1 MMRFER
7 RAIGEMARAALL
19 PATLA
24 GLAIGVVLRFLGR
37 GDFANAVW
45 GGTILVALAPL
56 AFSTA
61 RALRRGA
68 LGVDLIALLAMACA
82 LLLGENLAGAV
93 IALMLSGGQALETYA
108 GARARR
114 DLSALARAA
123 PRVAHRSDA
132 GGFATIAVEA
142 VSAGDSL
149 LVKAG
154 EVIPV
159 DGVVDDEAA
168 VLDEATL
175 SGEAR
180 PVERVRGDPVL
191 SGALNAGSAFRMRAT
206 RTAADSTYTHIVR
219 LVEAAQTSKAPLV
232 RLADRYAL
240 GFLSL
245 TLLSAA
251 LAWAL
256 SGDPRRA
263 LAVLV
268 VATPCPLILA
278 APIAI
283 ISGISRAARRGL
295 VIKGGAALETLA
307 RARIL
312 FLDKTGTLTTGR
324 PVVWDV
330 ETLTTIDADEVIRL
344 AASLDQVSPHVL
356 ASAIVRMARERGL
369 TLSVPSDVVEEP
381 GTGIR
386 GVVDGRLVAVGK
398 RSWVEPGIPESTRAR
413 RIRHRASLEGSTN
426 VFVSIDGS
434 LAAVILIEDPI
445 RADAAR
451 TVRKLRKAGFVEV
464 VMLTGDRADLAETVG
479 AAIGADAVLAERLPI
494 DKADAV
500 RAARGRGA
508 TVMVGDGINDA
519 PALAAADVGV
529 ALGAR
534 GATVSSEAS
543 DVVLIVD
550 RLDPLADAVTIARR
564 SRRIALESILAGIAL
579 SLVAMGFAAAGA
591 LAPVAGALVQ
601 EAIDVAVILNALRA
615 LGGARAHAT
624 DAHAAALGTR
634 FRREHRELLP
644 DVDRIRY
651 VADRLDELPPQA
663 QREALEEVRRFLLER
678 LVPHEREEDAR
689 MYPVVAKVLGGE
701 DPTGTMT
708 RAHIEIAH
716 LSRLFVRQLDAMADD
731 GPSTEDLRDLRRI
744 LYGLYAILRLHF
756 AQEEE
761 AYLSYVE
768 ERLGTHEHAASTA

>member
-1 MMRFER
+1 MER
-7 RAIGEMARAALL
+7 ARRTIGEMVRAALL

-24 GLAIGVVLRFLGR
+24 GLAIGGALRLLGR
-37 GDFANAVW
+37 EDLASATW

-56 AFSTA
+56 VLSTA

-68 LGVDLIALLAMACA
+68 LGVDLIALLAMAGA

-93 IALMLSGGQALETYA
+93 IALMLSGGQALEAFA

-123 PRVAHRSDA
+123 PHVAHRSDT
-132 GGFATIAVEA
+132 GGFATIPVEA
-142 VSAGDSL
+142 VNAGDSL

-154 EVIPV
+154 EVVPV
-159 DGVVDDEAA
+159 DGIVDDDTA

-180 PVERVRGDPVL
+180 PVERARGDAVL
-191 SGALNAGSAFRMRAT
+191 SGVLNAGSAFRMRAT

-219 LVEAAQTSKAPLV
+219 LVEAAQASKAPLV
-232 RLADRYAL
+232 RLADRYAV
-240 GFLSL
+240 GFLAL
-245 TLLSAA
+245 TLASAA

-283 ISGISRAARRGL
+283 VSGISRAARRGL

-324 PVVWDV
+324 PTVWDV
-330 ETLTTIDADEVIRL
+330 ETFGAMDSDEIVGL

-369 TLSVPSDVVEEP
+369 ALSLPSGVVEEP

-386 GVVDGRLVAVGK
+386 GIVDGRLVAVGK
-398 RSWVEPGIPESTRAR
+398 RSWVEPGVPESTRAR
-413 RIRHRASLEGSTN
+413 RVRRRASLEGSTN
-426 VFVSIDGS
+426 VFVSIDGC
-434 LAAVILIEDPI
+434 LAGVLLIEDPI

-494 DKADAV
+494 DKAEAV
-500 RAARGRGA
+500 RAARARGP

-550 RLDPLADAVTIARR
+550 RLDRLADAVAIAGR

-615 LGGARAHAT
+615 LGGGRTHAPDARG
-624 DAHAAALGTR
+624 AALGAR
-634 FRREHRELLP
+634 FRREHQELLP
-644 DVDRIRY
+644 DVDRIRR
-651 VADRLDELPPQA
+651 VADRLDELSPEA
-663 QREALEEVRRFLLER
+663 QRDALEEVRRFLVER

-708 RAHIEIAH
+708 RAHLEIAH
-716 LSRLFVRQLDAMADD
+716 LSRLFVRQLDAMAGD
-731 GPSTEDLRDLRRI
+731 GQSSEDLRDLRRI
-744 LYGLYAILRLHF
+744 LYGLYAVLRLHF

-768 ERLGTHEHAASTA
+768 EKLGTHERATSAA

>member
-1 MMRFER
+1 MGNKG
-7 RAIGEMARAALL
+7 RAIGAAIRASVL
-19 PATLA
+19 PATLG
-24 GLAIGVVLRFLGR
+24 GLAIGGSLALWGR
-37 GDFANAVW
+37 GDLASAVW

-56 AFSTA
+56 ALSTV

-68 LGVDLIALLAMACA
+68 LGVDLIALLAMAGA
-82 LLLGENLAGAV
+82 LLLGETLAGAV
-93 IALMLSGGQALETYA
+93 IALMLSGGQWLEQYA
-108 GARARR
+108 GTRARR
-114 DLSALARAA
+114 DLSLLASAS
-123 PRVAHRSDA
+123 PQVAHRSDPE
-132 GGFATIAVEA
+132 GFTTIPVDAVK
-142 VSAGDSL
+142 AGDSL

-154 EVIPV
+154 EVVPV
-159 DGVVDDEAA
+159 DGVVDDDAA

-180 PVERVRGDPVL
+180 PVDRGRGDAVL
-191 SGALNAGSAFRMRAT
+191 SGALNAGSVFRMRAT
-206 RTAADSTYTHIVR
+206 RAAADSTYTHIVR
-219 LVEAAQTSKAPLV
+219 LVEAAHASKAPLV
-232 RLADRYAL
+232 RLADRYAFY
-240 GFLSL
+240 FLAL
-245 TLLSAA
+245 TLAAAA
-251 LAWAL
+251 LAWIL

-283 ISGISRAARRGL
+283 VSGISRAARRGV

-312 FLDKTGTLTTGR
+312 FFDKTGTLTMGKPT
-324 PVVWDV
+324 VWDV
-330 ETLTTIDADEVIRL
+330 ETLAGMDTDEVVRV
-344 AASLDQVSPHVL
+344 AASLDQMSPHVL

-369 TLSVPSDVVEEP
+369 VLSLPSGVVEEP

-386 GVVDGRLVAVGK
+386 GSVDGRLVAVGK
-398 RSWVEPGIPESTRAR
+398 RSWVEPGVPESMPAR
-413 RIRHRASLEGSTN
+413 RVRRRASLEGSTN
-426 VFVSIDGS
+426 VFVSVDGC
-434 LAAVILIEDPI
+434 LVGAFLIEDPI

-451 TVRKLRKAGFVEV
+451 TVRKLRKAGFAEV
-464 VMLTGDRADLAETVG
+464 IMLTGDRADLAETVG
-479 AAIGADAVLAERLPI
+479 AAIGADAVLAERSPI
-494 DKADAV
+494 DKAEVV
-500 RAARGRGA
+500 RAARERGA

-529 ALGAR
+529 ALGVR
-534 GATVSSEAS
+534 GATASSEAS

-550 RLDPLADAVTIARR
+550 RLDRLGDAVSIARR

-579 SLVAMGFAAAGA
+579 SLVAMAFAAAGT
-591 LAPVAGALVQ
+591 LAPLAGALVQ

-615 LGGARAHAT
+615 LGGARGPAL
-624 DAHAAALGTR
+624 DARGAALGAR
-634 FRREHRELLP
+634 FRREHRELWP
-644 DVDRIRY
+644 DVDRIRR
-651 VADRLDELPPQA
+651 VADGLDELSPEA
-663 QREALEEVRRFLLER
+663 RYDALEEVRRFLVER

-708 RAHIEIAH
+708 RAHLEIAH
-716 LSRLFVRQLDAMADD
+716 LSRLFVRQLEAMAGD
-731 GPSTEDLRDLRRI
+731 GPSPDDLRDLRRI

-761 AYLSYVE
+761 AYLSYEE
-768 ERLGTHEHAASTA
+768 ERLGSHERATSVA